1 LSTDTRNSTASAHA
15 LGTVIILVI
24 VFVVAA
30 LLLLLFPGIPGFYDG
45 SVPSPIKITKIR
57 HVNEKGVLNYD
68 SYLVLKNTG
77 TIGYSN
83 ANIYAQT
90 YRNGEL
96 LACSIKTMNGHNYIS
111 THHYHIQNMGGQGS
125 CGATWDP
132 GEMVSIDYAD
142 RTFHPGDEV
151 TFEVYDAVTG
161 QIISRHTVT
170 A

>member
-1 LSTDTRNSTASAHA
+1 MVLM
-15 LGTVIILVI
+15 IVI

-30 LLLLLFPGIPGFYDG
+30 LILLLFPGIPGFYDG
-45 SVPSPIKITKIR
+45 AAPSPIKITKIR
-57 HVNEKGVLNYD
+57 HVNEKGVLNND
-68 SYLVLKNTG
+68 SYMVLMNTG
-77 TIGYSN
+77 TTGYSN

-96 LACSIKTMNGHNYIS
+96 LACSIKTMNGHSYIS

-142 RTFHPGDEV
+142 RTFHRGDVV
-151 TFEVYDAVTG
+151 TFEVYDTVTG